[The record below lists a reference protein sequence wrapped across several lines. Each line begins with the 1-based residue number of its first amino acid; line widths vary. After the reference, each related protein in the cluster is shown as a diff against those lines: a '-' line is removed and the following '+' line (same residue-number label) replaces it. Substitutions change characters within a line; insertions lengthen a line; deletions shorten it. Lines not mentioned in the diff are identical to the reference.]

1 MDDFSVSI
9 KDILNESQFNI
20 SDAAIEK
27 FIIYARELVD
37 WNEKINLTAI
47 TEPKEIA
54 KKHFLDSLLVLQAYD
69 IPYGA
74 KVIDVGTGA
83 GFPGIPLKIM
93 RPDIHLTLLDS
104 LNKRLIFLK
113 DLLNKIDCNAD
124 IIHARAEEASRTTEY
139 REQFDIATSRAV
151 APLNI
156 LLEYCM
162 PFVKKDGVFIS
173 LKGSNAKIELNDSK
187 NAIKCLNV
195 NVLKIKEFNLIDKN
209 DRNII
214 IFNKISNI
222 SNIYPRHGSK
232 ISKKPL

>member
-1 MDDFSVSI
+1 MDDFSKSI
-9 KDILNESQFNI
+9 KDILNESQFKI
-20 SDAAIEK
+20 SNAAIEK

-54 KKHFLDSLLVLQAYD
+54 KKHFLDSLLVLKAYD

-83 GFPGIPLKIM
+83 GFPGIPMKIM

-113 DLLNKIDCNAD
+113 DLLAKIDCDAD
-124 IIHARAEEASRTTEY
+124 VIHARAEEASRMSDY
-139 REQFDIATSRAV
+139 RENFDVVVSRAV
-151 APLNI
+151 APLNV

-173 LKGSNAKIELNDSK
+173 LKGSNAKIELDNAK
-187 NAIKCLNV
+187 NAIECLSAN
-195 NVLKIKEFNLIDKN
+195 IFNMKKFSLVDEN